1 MGRGLLPQS
10 IFAYTLRMDIDRE
23 LKQTLEQFLK
33 LCREFGVRPRLIG
46 GLAVRGFAR
55 RKRFTHDIDLAIG
68 RHDKPNLI
76 ALLKQMGFDY
86 QDQSQFEGVK
96 AVKRVG
102 NTTIEIHVSVDRLWD
117 MVSNQTYTLSPN
129 SAEVPIDDE
138 GELLAPTVSAE
149 DLLILKLM
157 PPRDR
162 DLSDVIA
169 LLLDVPEI
177 DAHAFWENC
186 ERTGNTRHVA
196 AQLAKL
202 ETALKSGD
210 FREAWADYYGESL
223 SMRDILS
230 VLDKAR
236 SLLKAQR

>member
-1 MGRGLLPQS
+1 
-10 IFAYTLRMDIDRE
+10 MDIDSE

-55 RKRFTHDIDLAIG
+55 RKRFTHDIDLAIS
-68 RHDKPNLI
+68 RHDKPNLV
-76 ALLKQMGFDY
+76 ALLKQMGFEY

-96 AVKRVG
+96 AVKRIG
-102 NTTIEIHVSVDRLWD
+102 NTTVEIHISVEKLWD
-117 MVSNQTYTLSPN
+117 MASNQTYTLSPD
-129 SAEVPIDDE
+129 SAELPIDDA
-138 GELLAPTVSAE
+138 GELVAPTVSAE

-157 PPRDR
+157 PLRDR

-169 LLLDVPEI
+169 LLLDAPDI
-177 DAHAFWENC
+177 DARAFWANC
-186 ERTGNTRHVA
+186 ERTGIARHIAV
-196 AQLAKL
+196 QLAKL
-202 ETALKSGD
+202 ENALKSGD

-230 VLDKAR
+230 VLEKVR
-236 SLLKAQR
+236 SLLKAKR

>member
-1 MGRGLLPQS
+1 V
-10 IFAYTLRMDIDRE
+10 DIDGE
-23 LKQTLEQFLK
+23 LKQTLEQLLK
-33 LCREFGVRPRLIG
+33 LCREFGVHPRLIG

-55 RKRFTHDIDLAIG
+55 RKRFTHDIDLAIS

-96 AVKRVG
+96 ASKRIG
-102 NTTIEIHVSVDRLWD
+102 DTTVEIHISVERLWD
-117 MVSNQTYTLSPN
+117 MTSHQTYTLSSE
-129 SAEVPIDDE
+129 SAEVPIDDA
-138 GELLAPTVSAE
+138 GELVAPTVSAE

-157 PPRDR
+157 PLRDR

-169 LLLDVPEI
+169 LLLDVPDI
-177 DAHAFWENC
+177 DTHAFWANC
-186 ERTGNTRHVA
+186 ERTGNTHHIA
-196 AQLAKL
+196 TQLAKL

-230 VLDKAR
+230 VVEKVR
-236 SLLKAQR
+236 SLLKAKR